1 MRPDDIANLLRRAIG
16 ERVLVPGQPLNQDE
30 LARRFGV
37 SRIPLREALR
47 TLVGEG
53 LVIMRPGLGA
63 LVTELSADEVE
74 ELYDLRLALEPPLAS
89 AVVAQSRR
97 QDVEDLA
104 GLVERMAQLAD
115 GEPESW
121 SNLDYAFLRR
131 MYELSGRRHTV
142 RLVIQ
147 ALNLVEPYSRVH
159 VHVLGWK
166 HRVLEEQVAMVEALR
181 AADALALEKGITTS
195 IAAAQTHLVSAMK
208 ASDAPDDPL
217 ARLLK
222 AHIEPLSAPQKPRT
236 YPPDDGALRAADVT
250 NFTRKCR

>member
-16 ERVLVPGQPLNQDE
+16 ERVLVPGQPLNQDD

-63 LVTELSADEVE
+63 LVTELSPDEVE
-74 ELYDLRLALEPPLAS
+74 ELYDLRLSLEPPLAP

-97 QDVEDLA
+97 QDVDELADL
-104 GLVERMAQLAD
+104 VQRMALMAD
-115 GEPESW
+115 GGEAESW

-142 RLVIQ
+142 RMVIQ

-166 HRVLEEQVAMVEALR
+166 DRVLEEQRAMVEALR
-181 AADALALEKGITTS
+181 AGDAESLQAGIAAS
-195 IAAAQTHLVSAMK
+195 IAAARTHLVTAMR
-208 ASDAPDDPL
+208 ATDAPDDPL
-217 ARLLK
+217 VLLLK
-222 AHIEPLSAPQKPRT
+222 GHT
-236 YPPDDGALRAADVT
+236 
-250 NFTRKCR
+250 